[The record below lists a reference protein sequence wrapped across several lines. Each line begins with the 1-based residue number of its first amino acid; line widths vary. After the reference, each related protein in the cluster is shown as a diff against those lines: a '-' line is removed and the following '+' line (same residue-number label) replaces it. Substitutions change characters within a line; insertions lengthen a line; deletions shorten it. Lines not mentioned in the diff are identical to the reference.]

1 MFLRPQGKLA
11 TSLFCTPLQFNSLP
25 YWTCCAPSHQIKEQ
39 KLQFLPFVIYI
50 SECICS
56 VYFRYAGKTVLYN
69 IKVFKMQSERPSP
82 LVNHCWLGCMLL
94 DLISDMCT
102 DHVIILQNPH
112 LLDWE
117 KLIPRST
124 LSPILSLVG
133 LLGSQACK
141 ETTEAW
147 LFYWVSY
154 SLLLVLVLG

>member
-1 MFLRPQGKLA
+1 
-11 TSLFCTPLQFNSLP
+11 
-25 YWTCCAPSHQIKEQ
+25 
-39 KLQFLPFVIYI
+39 
-50 SECICS
+50 
-56 VYFRYAGKTVLYN
+56 
-69 IKVFKMQSERPSP
+69 
-82 LVNHCWLGCMLL
+82 MLL

>member
-1 MFLRPQGKLA
+1 
-11 TSLFCTPLQFNSLP
+11 
-25 YWTCCAPSHQIKEQ
+25 
-39 KLQFLPFVIYI
+39 
-50 SECICS
+50 
-56 VYFRYAGKTVLYN
+56 
-69 IKVFKMQSERPSP
+69 
-82 LVNHCWLGCMLL
+82 MLL

-117 KLIPRST
+117 KLIPRPT
-124 LSPILSLVG
+124 LSPILSLVS

-147 LFYWVSY
+147 LFYWGSY